1 MSSTSLWSTRPW
13 SVALRAQHLHFKN
26 KSIREEQLLWPAMT
40 PVNQIPWGFDQR
52 TLSVL
57 LYPLPLT
64 LSLPTPLMEP
74 TIDSDQKWRT
84 KSFLLHQRD
93 QLRHPRL
100 LSLRLGSSSA
110 QISLNRLNCVKDTHI
125 STSLLHPKLW
135 YKGAPLSRLSSSK
148 LHLNLKRFRNFQPVG
163 LFCSLNLGVSG
174 LINDHVSL
182 EYLKEHHKIGD
193 IIEVT
198 VLQDYEFSEQ

>member
-1 MSSTSLWSTRPW
+1 
-13 SVALRAQHLHFKN
+13 
-26 KSIREEQLLWPAMT
+26 MT
-40 PVNQIPWGFDQR
+40 QVNQIPWGFDQR

-57 LYPLPLT
+57 LYPQPRT
-64 LSLPTPLMEP
+64 LSLPNPLVEP

-84 KSFLLHQRD
+84 QSFLLHQRD
-93 QLRHPRL
+93 PLRYPRL
-100 LSLRLGSSSA
+100 LSLRLGRSSA

-148 LHLNLKRFRNFQPVG
+148 LHLNLKRLRNFQPVG
-163 LFCSLNLGVSG
+163 VFCSLNLGVSG

-198 VLQDYEFSEQ
+198 VLQDYEF